1 MVVTDA
7 GKASFSPYISPY
19 ISFSREEWAR
29 LGASTPLTL
38 SEADLARLRG
48 INERVSLA
56 EVSDIYLPLSRLL
69 SLYVSASRDLY
80 QATDTFLGGPAV
92 KVPLPRTFII
102 GIAGSV
108 AVGKSTTARILQ
120 ALLARWPGHPR
131 VDLVATDGFLY
142 PNRILEERGL
152 LGRKGFPESY
162 DVRRLM
168 RFLADVKSGRAEV
181 AAPVYS
187 HLIYDIVPDQFQVVR
202 QADIVIVEGLNVLQ
216 TDPRPGPD
224 ILPFGRRP
232 GSTIP
237 GSIIPASPIP
247 ASLSGSRRASTVFV
261 SDFFDFSIY
270 VDAEEAFITRWYME
284 RFLTLVKTAFRD
296 PNSYFH
302 RYASLSIEEAVTFAE
317 TVWQEIN
324 GPNLRENIL
333 PTRERA
339 RLILEKGS
347 NHGVRGVRL
356 RRL

>member
-7 GKASFSPYISPY
+7 GKASFSPY

-48 INERVSLA
+48 INDRVSLA

-69 SLYVSASRDLY
+69 SLYVSGARDLY
-80 QATDTFLGGPAV
+80 QAIDTFLGGPAA

-181 AAPVYS
+181 VAPVYS

-237 GSIIPASPIP
+237 GSTIPASP
-247 ASLSGSRRASTVFV
+247 SGSRRAFTVFV